1 MIKLSS
7 KVIKDVFTG
16 PDGETFAAGRVIG
29 GLAFAGQNGLF
40 AMAVSSMKTV
50 DLMALGAGYAAGIAS
65 IAALI
70 GATNHTEPK
79 E

>member
-1 MIKLSS
+1 MKTIA
-7 KVIKDVFTG
+7 KVVKDVFTG
-16 PDGETFAAGRVIG
+16 PDGQTYAAGRVIG

-40 AMAVSSMKTV
+40 GMAIKSMQTV
-50 DLMALGAGYAAGIAS
+50 DLMALGGGYAAGIAS

>member
-1 MIKLSS
+1 MKMPV
-7 KVIKDVFTG
+7 KVLKDVFTG
-16 PDGETFAAGRVIG
+16 PDGQTYAAGRVIG
-29 GLAFAGQNGLF
+29 GLAFVGQNGLF
-40 AMAVSSMKTV
+40 AMAVKSLQTV
-50 DLMALGAGYAAGIAS
+50 DLMALGGGYAAGIAS